1 MSEGGCVPVI
11 KVLLVEASEV
21 DARQVRNMLAEAGE
35 GDIQVT
41 HVDKLSAALRVLNR
55 ESFDVILLY
64 GDLINTH
71 GLNVL
76 DLLQAALARMPIVM
90 LTDQNDARKER
101 QAIQRGIQDVIIKQQ
116 WTAEQL
122 VRSVRHAVDRKQ
134 AEQHLS
140 YLAQYDPLTALAN
153 RALFRDRLIHALAVA
168 KRKKQEVGLVLLGLD
183 QFKTL
188 TETLGSDG
196 CDVVLKETAE
206 RLKKCMREVDTVAR
220 LEGDEFTCLL
230 EGINC
235 RADMDVVSK
244 RVLDFMAK
252 PFVVKDERIMVTAS
266 IGVAVYPLD
275 GMQADQLLQ
284 RAQGALSTVQEAG
297 GANYQFPVSK

>member
-1 MSEGGCVPVI
+1 MI
-11 KVLLVEASEV
+11 KVLLVEASES
-21 DARQVRNMLAEAGE
+21 DARQARNMLAEAGE
-35 GDIQVT
+35 GDIEVT
-41 HVDKLSAALRVLNR
+41 HVEKLSAALRRLSR

-64 GDLINTH
+64 GDLVDSH
-71 GLNVL
+71 GLNIL

-90 LTDQNDARKER
+90 LTDLKDDRKER
-101 QAIQRGIQDVIIKQQ
+101 QAIQRGIQDVIVKQQ

-122 VRSVRHAVDRKQ
+122 VRAVRHAVDRKQ

-183 QFKTL
+183 QFTSL

-230 EGINC
+230 EGINS
-235 RADMDVVSK
+235 RSDMEIVAK
-244 RVLDFMAK
+244 RVLGYMAQ
-252 PFVVKDERIMVTAS
+252 PFAVKGEKVVVTAS

-275 GMQADQLLQ
+275 GHEADELLR
-284 RAQGALSTVQEAG
+284 RAQGALNAVQEAG
-297 GANYQFPVSK
+297 GATYQFPAAPQT

>member
-1 MSEGGCVPVI
+1 
-11 KVLLVEASEV
+11 
-21 DARQVRNMLAEAGE
+21 MLAEE
-35 GDIQVT
+35 DIQVV
-41 HVDKLSAALRVLNR
+41 HVERLSSALRRLNR

-64 GDLINTH
+64 GDLIDTH

-90 LTDQNDARKER
+90 LTDQKDVKKER
-101 QAIQRGIQDVIIKQQ
+101 QAIQRGIQDVIIKRQ
-116 WTAEQL
+116 WTADQL

-153 RALFRDRLIHALAVA
+153 RALFRDRLVHALAIA

-183 QFKTL
+183 QFASLAVTI
-188 TETLGSDG
+188 GSGG
-196 CDVVLKETAE
+196 CDAVLKETAE

-235 RADMDVVSK
+235 RADMDIVAK
-244 RVLDFMAK
+244 RLLDSMAR
-252 PFVVKDERIMVTAS
+252 PFTVQDNEVTVTAS
-266 IGVAVYPLD
+266 MGLAVYPLD
-275 GMQADQLLQ
+275 AQQADELLQ
-284 RAQGALSTVQEAG
+284 QAQAALQAVQEAG
-297 GANYQFPVSK
+297 GANYQFPATQEK

>member
-1 MSEGGCVPVI
+1 
-11 KVLLVEASEV
+11 
-21 DARQVRNMLAEAGE
+21 MLAEE
-35 GDIQVT
+35 DIQVV
-41 HVDKLSAALRVLNR
+41 HVERLSSALRRLNR

-64 GDLINTH
+64 GDLIDTH

-90 LTDQNDARKER
+90 LTDQKDVKKER
-101 QAIQRGIQDVIIKQQ
+101 QAIQRGIQDVIIKRQ
-116 WTAEQL
+116 WTADQL

-153 RALFRDRLIHALAVA
+153 RALFRDRLVHALAIA

-183 QFKTL
+183 QFASLAVTI
-188 TETLGSDG
+188 GSGG
-196 CDVVLKETAE
+196 CDAVLKETAE

-235 RADMDVVSK
+235 RADMDIVAK
-244 RVLDFMAK
+244 RLLDSMAR
-252 PFVVKDERIMVTAS
+252 PFTVQDNDVTVTAS
-266 IGVAVYPLD
+266 MGLAVYPLD
-275 GMQADQLLQ
+275 AQQADELLQ
-284 RAQGALSTVQEAG
+284 QAQVALQAVQESG
-297 GANYQFPVSK
+297 GANYQFPATR

>member
-1 MSEGGCVPVI
+1 MI
-11 KVLLVEASEV
+11 KALLVEANEV
-21 DARQVRNMLAEAGE
+21 DARQACAMLAEE

-41 HVDKLSAALRVLNR
+41 HVERLSSALRRLNR
-55 ESFDVILLY
+55 ESFDVIMLY
-64 GDLINTH
+64 GDLIDTH

-90 LTDQNDARKER
+90 LTDQKDVKKER
-101 QAIQRGIQDVIIKQQ
+101 QAIQRGIQDVIIKRQ
-116 WTAEQL
+116 WTADQL

-153 RALFRDRLIHALAVA
+153 RALFRDRLAHALAVA
-168 KRKKQEVGLVLLGLD
+168 KRKKQEVGLVLLGID
-183 QFKTL
+183 QFPSL
-188 TETLGSDG
+188 AETLGSDG

-235 RADMDVVSK
+235 RADMEIVAK
-244 RVLDFMAK
+244 RLLDSMAK
-252 PFVVKDERIMVTAS
+252 PITVQDKEVGVTAS
-266 IGVAVYPLD
+266 VGLAVYPLD
-275 GMQADQLLQ
+275 GQQSDELLQ
-284 RAQGALSTVQEAG
+284 QAQGALNTVQEAG
-297 GANYQFPVSK
+297 GANYQFPAAR

>member
-1 MSEGGCVPVI
+1 MI
-11 KVLLVEASEV
+11 KVLLVEANEV
-21 DARQVRNMLAEAGE
+21 DAREASSMLAEE
-35 GDIQVT
+35 DIQVV
-41 HVDKLSAALRVLNR
+41 HVERLSSALRRLNR

-64 GDLINTH
+64 GDLIDTH

-90 LTDQNDARKER
+90 LTDQKDVKKER
-101 QAIQRGIQDVIIKQQ
+101 QAIQRGIQDVIIKRQ
-116 WTAEQL
+116 WTADQL

-153 RALFRDRLIHALAVA
+153 RALFRDRLVHALAIA

-183 QFKTL
+183 QFASLAVTI
-188 TETLGSDG
+188 GSGG
-196 CDVVLKETAE
+196 CDAVLKETAE

-235 RADMDVVSK
+235 RADMDIVAK
-244 RVLDFMAK
+244 RLLDSMAR
-252 PFVVKDERIMVTAS
+252 PFTVQDNDVTVTAS
-266 IGVAVYPLD
+266 MGLAVYPLD
-275 GMQADQLLQ
+275 AQQADELLQ
-284 RAQGALSTVQEAG
+284 QAQAALQAVQESG
-297 GANYQFPVSK
+297 GANYQFPATR

>member
-1 MSEGGCVPVI
+1 MI
-11 KVLLVEASEV
+11 KVLLVEANEV
-21 DARQVRNMLAEAGE
+21 DAREASSMLAEE
-35 GDIQVT
+35 DIQVV
-41 HVDKLSAALRVLNR
+41 HVERLSSALRRLNR

-64 GDLINTH
+64 GDLIDTH

-90 LTDQNDARKER
+90 LTDQKDVKKER
-101 QAIQRGIQDVIIKQQ
+101 QAIQRGIQDVIIKRQ
-116 WTAEQL
+116 WTADQL

-153 RALFRDRLIHALAVA
+153 RALFRDRLVHALAIA

-183 QFKTL
+183 QFASLAVTI
-188 TETLGSDG
+188 GSGG
-196 CDVVLKETAE
+196 CDAVLKETAE

-235 RADMDVVSK
+235 RADMDIVAK
-244 RVLDFMAK
+244 RLLDSMAR
-252 PFVVKDERIMVTAS
+252 PFTVQDNEVTVTAS
-266 IGVAVYPLD
+266 MGLAVYPLD
-275 GMQADQLLQ
+275 AQQADELLQ
-284 RAQGALSTVQEAG
+284 QAQAALNAVQEAG
-297 GANYQFPVSK
+297 GANYQFPVAPEK

>member
-1 MSEGGCVPVI
+1 
-11 KVLLVEASEV
+11 
-21 DARQVRNMLAEAGE
+21 MLAEE
-35 GDIQVT
+35 DIQVV
-41 HVDKLSAALRVLNR
+41 HVERLSSALRRLNR

-64 GDLINTH
+64 GDLIDTH

-90 LTDQNDARKER
+90 LTDQKDVKKER
-101 QAIQRGIQDVIIKQQ
+101 QAIQRGIQDVIIKRQ
-116 WTAEQL
+116 WTADQL

-153 RALFRDRLIHALAVA
+153 RALFRDRLVHALAIA

-183 QFKTL
+183 QFASLAVTI
-188 TETLGSDG
+188 GSGG
-196 CDVVLKETAE
+196 CDAVLKETAE

-235 RADMDVVSK
+235 RADMDIVAK
-244 RVLDFMAK
+244 RLLDSMAR
-252 PFVVKDERIMVTAS
+252 PFTVQDNDVTVTAS
-266 IGVAVYPLD
+266 MGLAVYPLD
-275 GMQADQLLQ
+275 AQQADELLQ
-284 RAQGALSTVQEAG
+284 QAQAALQAVQESG
-297 GANYQFPVSK
+297 GANYQFPVTR

>member
-1 MSEGGCVPVI
+1 MI
-11 KVLLVEASEV
+11 KVLLVEANEI
-21 DARQVRNMLAEAGE
+21 DARQACSMLAEE
-35 GDIQVT
+35 DIQVV
-41 HVDKLSAALRVLNR
+41 HVERLSSALRRLNR

-64 GDLINTH
+64 GDLIDTH

-90 LTDQNDARKER
+90 LTDQKDVKKER
-101 QAIQRGIQDVIIKQQ
+101 QAIQRGIQDVIIKRQ
-116 WTAEQL
+116 WTADQL

-153 RALFRDRLIHALAVA
+153 RALFRDRLVHALAIA

-183 QFKTL
+183 QFASLAVTI
-188 TETLGSDG
+188 GSDG
-196 CDVVLKETAE
+196 CDTVLKETAE

-235 RADMDVVSK
+235 RADMDIVAK
-244 RVLDFMAK
+244 RLQDSMAR
-252 PFVVKDERIMVTAS
+252 PFTVQDNEVTVTAS
-266 IGVAVYPLD
+266 MGLAVYPLD
-275 GMQADQLLQ
+275 AQQADELLQ
-284 RAQGALSTVQEAG
+284 QAQAALNVVQEAG
-297 GANYQFPVSK
+297 GANYQFPATP

>member
-1 MSEGGCVPVI
+1 
-11 KVLLVEASEV
+11 
-21 DARQVRNMLAEAGE
+21 MLAEE
-35 GDIQVT
+35 DIQVV
-41 HVDKLSAALRVLNR
+41 HVERLSSALRRLNR

-64 GDLINTH
+64 GDLIDTH

-90 LTDQNDARKER
+90 LTDQKDVKKER
-101 QAIQRGIQDVIIKQQ
+101 QAIQRGIQDVIIKRQ
-116 WTAEQL
+116 WTADQL

-153 RALFRDRLIHALAVA
+153 RALFRDRLVHALAIA

-183 QFKTL
+183 QFASLAVTI
-188 TETLGSDG
+188 GSGG
-196 CDVVLKETAE
+196 CDAVLKETAE

-235 RADMDVVSK
+235 RADMDIVAK
-244 RVLDFMAK
+244 RLLDSMAR
-252 PFVVKDERIMVTAS
+252 PFTVQDNEVTVTAS
-266 IGVAVYPLD
+266 MGWAVYPLD
-275 GMQADQLLQ
+275 AQQADELLQ
-284 RAQGALSTVQEAG
+284 QAQAALQAVQESG
-297 GANYQFPVSK
+297 GANYQFPATR

>member
-1 MSEGGCVPVI
+1 
-11 KVLLVEASEV
+11 
-21 DARQVRNMLAEAGE
+21 MLAEE
-35 GDIQVT
+35 DIQVV
-41 HVDKLSAALRVLNR
+41 HVERLSSALRRLNR

-64 GDLINTH
+64 GDLIDTH

-90 LTDQNDARKER
+90 LTDQKDVKKER
-101 QAIQRGIQDVIIKQQ
+101 QAIQRGIQDVIIKRQ
-116 WTAEQL
+116 WTADQL

-153 RALFRDRLIHALAVA
+153 RALFRDRLVHALAIA

-183 QFKTL
+183 QFASLAVTI
-188 TETLGSDG
+188 GSGG
-196 CDVVLKETAE
+196 CDAVLKETAE

-235 RADMDVVSK
+235 RADMDIVAK
-244 RVLDFMAK
+244 RLLDSMAR
-252 PFVVKDERIMVTAS
+252 PFTVQDNDVTVTAS
-266 IGVAVYPLD
+266 MGLAVYPLD
-275 GMQADQLLQ
+275 AQQADELLQ
-284 RAQGALSTVQEAG
+284 QAQAALQAVQEAG
-297 GANYQFPVSK
+297 GANYQFPVTR

>member
-1 MSEGGCVPVI
+1 
-11 KVLLVEASEV
+11 
-21 DARQVRNMLAEAGE
+21 MLAEE
-35 GDIQVT
+35 DIQVV
-41 HVDKLSAALRVLNR
+41 HVERLSSALRRLNR

-64 GDLINTH
+64 GDLIDTH

-90 LTDQNDARKER
+90 LTDQKDVKKER
-101 QAIQRGIQDVIIKQQ
+101 QAIQRGIQDVIIKRQ
-116 WTAEQL
+116 WTADQL

-153 RALFRDRLIHALAVA
+153 RALFRDRLVHALAIA

-183 QFKTL
+183 QFASLAVTI
-188 TETLGSDG
+188 GSGG
-196 CDVVLKETAE
+196 CDAVLKETAE

-235 RADMDVVSK
+235 RADMDIVAK
-244 RVLDFMAK
+244 RLLDSMAR
-252 PFVVKDERIMVTAS
+252 PFTVQDNEVTVTAS
-266 IGVAVYPLD
+266 MGLAVYPLD
-275 GMQADQLLQ
+275 AQQADELLQ
-284 RAQGALSTVQEAG
+284 QAQAALQAVQESG
-297 GANYQFPVSK
+297 GANYQFPAAR

>member
-1 MSEGGCVPVI
+1 VI
-11 KVLLVEASEV
+11 KVLLVEASEI
-21 DARQVRNMLAEAGE
+21 DARRARDMLAEAGE

-41 HVDKLSAALRVLNR
+41 HVGNLSAALRLLSR

-64 GDLINTH
+64 GELIDTH

-90 LTDQNDARKER
+90 LTDHKDARKER
-101 QAIQRGIQDVIIKQQ
+101 QAIQRGIQDVIVKQQ
-116 WTAEQL
+116 WTPEQL
-122 VRSVRHAVDRKQ
+122 VRAVRHSVDRKQ

-153 RALFRDRLIHALAVA
+153 RALFRDRLIHALAMA
-168 KRKKQEVGLVLLGLD
+168 KRKKQEVGLVLLALD
-183 QFKTL
+183 QFPSL
-188 TETLGSDG
+188 VEALGPDG
-196 CDVVLKETAE
+196 CDILLKEAAE

-235 RADMDVVSK
+235 RSDMDIVAK
-244 RVLDFMAK
+244 RVLDSMAE
-252 PFVVKDERIMVTAS
+252 PFKANGERVMVTAS
-266 IGVAVYPLD
+266 IGVAVYPVD
-275 GMQADQLLQ
+275 GRQADELMQ
-284 RAQGALSTVQEAG
+284 RTQSALNAVQEAG
-297 GANYQFPVSK
+297 GANYQFPASRQDSA

>member
-1 MSEGGCVPVI
+1 MI
-11 KVLLVEASEV
+11 KVLLVEANEA
-21 DARQVRNMLAEAGE
+21 DARQACAMLAEE

-41 HVDKLSAALRVLNR
+41 HVERLSSALRRLNR
-55 ESFDVILLY
+55 ESFDVIMLY
-64 GDLINTH
+64 GDLIDTH

-90 LTDQNDARKER
+90 LTDQKDVKKER
-101 QAIQRGIQDVIIKQQ
+101 QAIQRGIQDVIIKRQ
-116 WTAEQL
+116 WSSDQL

-153 RALFRDRLIHALAVA
+153 RALFRDRLVHALAVA
-168 KRKKQEVGLVLLGLD
+168 KRKKQEVGVVLLGLD
-183 QFKTL
+183 QFASLAVTI
-188 TETLGSDG
+188 GSDG
-196 CDVVLKETAE
+196 CDAVLKETAE

-235 RADMDVVSK
+235 RADMDIVAK
-244 RVLDFMAK
+244 RLLQSMSK
-252 PFVVKDERIMVTAS
+252 PFAVKEEQTVVTAS
-266 IGVAVYPLD
+266 IGLAVYPLD
-275 GMQADQLLQ
+275 GEQADELIQQAQAALQ
-284 RAQGALSTVQEAG
+284 AVQEAG
-297 GANYQFPVSK
+297 GANYQFPATQEK